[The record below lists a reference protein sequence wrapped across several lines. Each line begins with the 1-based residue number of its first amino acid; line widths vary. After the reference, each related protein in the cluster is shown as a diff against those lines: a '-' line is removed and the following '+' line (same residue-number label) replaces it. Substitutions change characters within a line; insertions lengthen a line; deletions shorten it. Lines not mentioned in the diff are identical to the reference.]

1 MPQASGSRGGAGRQ
15 RAGRGCQ
22 RAHVQRVAGGKGV
35 LTLARERDAAGV
47 SDDRSTIG
55 AGLAESSFKPCGS
68 SDEATV
74 TKRGCRRAAA
84 VRRGHA
90 SRANRRWPKSGGPFR
105 RRPRSERERSP
116 RSGLGIACNG
126 TRDRDIGPGRP
137 DGEWKIG
144 PAAKATTRMIGA
156 LRMFQKIRKS
166 RYVSNAPAATGFI
179 QLAFPECEGS
189 PFGSIR
195 GRHSLRQED
204 RAEPALWLRRCR
216 ESSLNGLGD
225 GYKRTTGYNARK
237 GAVRKRT
244 FAPRRWAKLPGRNAI
259 RQADSLI
266 KRRRRRRRRS
276 LRASDANARRRA
288 GRLPECGATGD

>member
-1 MPQASGSRGGAGRQ
+1 MPQASGSRGGGGRQ

-105 RRPRSERERSP
+105 RRPRSERGRSP

-195 GRHSLRQED
+195 GRHLVAPGGPSGTGIVVKALQRIVLEWIGRWLQTNHRLQRTQGG
-204 RAEPALWLRRCR
+204 RAKAHLHQKKAPAKKKKFKGVRR
-216 ESSLNGLGD
+216 E
-225 GYKRTTGYNARK
+225 RTA
-237 GAVRKRT
+237 
-244 FAPRRWAKLPGRNAI
+244 
-259 RQADSLI
+259 
-266 KRRRRRRRRS
+266 
-276 LRASDANARRRA
+276 A
-288 GRLPECGATGD
+288 GRPLT